1 MSVIGYF
8 RISLDRA
15 RRILSEVERAV
26 SSWRD
31 HGRALGMTDGEL
43 DAFADAFEH
52 PERDAVRRAS
62 AR

>member
-1 MSVIGYF
+1 MKRTIQAE
-8 RISLDRA
+8 I
-15 RRILSEVERAV
+15 ERAV

-43 DAFADAFEH
+43 EAFADAFEH